1 MGAHPPTSHAVP
13 AAGEPGNGS
22 ANRSPEGLQ
31 AGLKNR
37 HLSMIAIG
45 GVIGAGLFVG
55 SGAGIKA
62 AGPGILLSYALT
74 GLLVV
79 LVMRMLGEMAAASPT
94 SGSFSAYADRALGRW
109 AGFTIGWLYW
119 FFWSVVLAVE
129 ATAAAS
135 ILTGWIPA
143 VPQWA
148 WALLVMIVL
157 TGTNLV
163 SVGSFGEF
171 EFWFAGIK
179 VVAIVIFIVV
189 GALAI
194 FGLPPGQHAVGTANL
209 LGHGGF
215 LPKGPGAILSGM
227 LLVVFSFMGS
237 EIVTLA
243 ASESPNP
250 VAAVRKAVNSV
261 IWRIALFYIG
271 SIAVIVTLL
280 PWDDPEVTKSP
291 YVAVLKSLH
300 IPGVD
305 VVMDVVVLTA
315 VLSCLNSGLYTA
327 SRMAFSLGERGD
339 APKAFATVNKGG
351 VPAVAIWA
359 SVAFG
364 FIATIFSYTSKDT
377 IFQFLLN
384 SSGAV
389 ALFVWLVICFSQLR
403 MRRTIE
409 REMPERLTV
418 RMWLYPWLTYATI
431 ALIVFVVGYMFYDK
445 DGREQMVL
453 SVVAAAVVLVA
464 GLVLQKRRPRA
475 AAGQLPGGGQ
485 RAHRQGDLDGVAD
498 QERHHADGDGLA
510 EGHAGAQREVG
521 DADRVDH
528 GVAGD
533 HRGGGAE
540 HPAVAAAA
548 GQCAHGG
555 GGEQHAEDV
564 AEGGPAGARGAAR
577 EPRHAGHAEQ
587 GVERQRQ
594 QPAAGAE
601 RGAHQE
607 GGEGLGGDRD
617 RGAGD
622 RDRDLGR
629 DAGDHGAAGDQRRVA
644 DAGAGAGVGG
654 GRQQVGEDRSGQEG
668 GGGCAHQGTPRV

>member
-1 MGAHPPTSHAVP
+1 MGAHPPPRSAGAGGTPTTTAVP
-13 AAGEPGNGS
+13 PAGAPGSGTGGQ
-22 ANRSPEGLQ
+22 SPDGLQ

-55 SGAGIKA
+55 SGAGIAA

-135 ILTGWIPA
+135 ILTGWVPA

-179 VVAIVIFIVV
+179 VVAIVVFIVV

-194 FGLPPGQHAVGTANL
+194 FGLPPGGDPVGLSNL
-209 LGHGGF
+209 TGHGGF
-215 LPKGPGAILSGM
+215 LPHGPGAILSGM

-243 ASESPNP
+243 ASEAPNP
-250 VAAVRKAVNSV
+250 VQAVRKAVNSV
-261 IWRIALFYIG
+261 IWRIGLFYLG
-271 SIAVIVTLL
+271 SIGVIVTLL
-280 PWDDPEVTKSP
+280 PWDSKAVAHSP
-291 YVAVLKSLH
+291 YVAVLTSLD
-300 IPGVD
+300 IPYAGT
-305 VVMDVVVLTA
+305 VMDVVVLTA

-339 APKAFATVNKGG
+339 APKSFATVNKGG
-351 VPAVAIWA
+351 VPAVAIYA

-364 FIATIFSYTSKDT
+364 FIATIFSYTAKKT
-377 IFQFLLN
+377 VFQFLLN

-409 REMPERLTV
+409 RETPERLTV

-431 ALIVFVVGYMFYDK
+431 GMIVFVVGYMFYDP
-445 DGREQMVL
+445 DGRVQMVL
-453 SVVAAAVVLVA
+453 SVAAAVVVLTV
-464 GLVLQKRRPRA
+464 GLLLHRRR
-475 AAGQLPGGGQ
+475 AGQ
-485 RAHRQGDLDGVAD
+485 
-498 QERHHADGDGLA
+498 
-510 EGHAGAQREVG
+510 
-521 DADRVDH
+521 
-528 GVAGD
+528 
-533 HRGGGAE
+533 
-540 HPAVAAAA
+540 AAP
-548 GQCAHGG
+548 
-555 GGEQHAEDV
+555 V
-564 AEGGPAGARGAAR
+564 PGPAG
-577 EPRHAGHAEQ
+577 P
-587 GVERQRQ
+587 
-594 QPAAGAE
+594 
-601 RGAHQE
+601 
-607 GGEGLGGDRD
+607 GE
-617 RGAGD
+617 
-622 RDRDLGR
+622 
-629 DAGDHGAAGDQRRVA
+629 
-644 DAGAGAGVGG
+644 
-654 GRQQVGEDRSGQEG
+654 
-668 GGGCAHQGTPRV
+668 